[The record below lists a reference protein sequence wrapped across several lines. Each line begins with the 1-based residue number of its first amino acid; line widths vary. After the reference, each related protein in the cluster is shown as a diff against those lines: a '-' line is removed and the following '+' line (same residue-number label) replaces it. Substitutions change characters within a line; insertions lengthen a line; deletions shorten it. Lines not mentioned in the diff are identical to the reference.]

1 MPALRS
7 DQAAIVANPA
17 TIKFVA
23 MGRRWG
29 KTYMAGVYAL
39 TCADRGA
46 AVAWVAPTYK
56 NTRPLWRF
64 CESHT
69 AQVASRLRI
78 NRSERIM
85 EFPSGGSIA
94 IYTAD
99 NDVGLRGEA
108 FDVVIVDEAAQV
120 REETYTDVILP
131 TLADRDGHCMLITTP
146 KGRNWFYREWVNAD
160 GHDAARFQAP
170 SSANPMPT
178 IRRAFDLAKSRVSD
192 RTFRQEWLAEFVDD
206 GGGVFRRV
214 SEAATATAQE
224 RGYGNY
230 VIGADWGRTNDATVF
245 VVLDIAT
252 RSMVAMDR
260 MVDTNYALQT
270 MRLKALW
277 QRFNRPAVVAES
289 NSMGGPVVESLQ
301 RDGVPVIPFAT
312 TNASKMQIIDGLALA
327 FEQGA
332 IRILPDTMLLSELQ
346 SYESDRTPT
355 GLVTYSA
362 PDGMHDDTV
371 IALALAWHGAT
382 HMTSRR
388 ARSGEY

>member
-1 MPALRS
+1 MS
-7 DQAAIVANPA
+7 
-17 TIKFVA
+17 

-29 KTYMAGVYAL
+29 KTFMGGVYAL

-69 AQVASRLRI
+69 KPVASRLRI
-78 NRSERIM
+78 NRGERII
-85 EFPSGGSIA
+85 EFPSGGWLA
-94 IYTAD
+94 MYTAD
-99 NDVGLRGEA
+99 NDVALRGES

-120 REETYTDVILP
+120 KEETYTDAILP

-146 KGRNWFYREWVNAD
+146 KGRNWFYREWINAD

-170 SSANPMPT
+170 SNANPMPT
-178 IRRAFDLAKSRVSD
+178 IRRAFELAKTRVSE

-214 SEAATATAQE
+214 REAATATPMDKAFSA
-224 RGYGNY
+224 RSY
-230 VIGADWGRTNDATVF
+230 VIGVDWGRTNDATVF
-245 VVLDIAT
+245 AVMDIAA
-252 RSMVAMDR
+252 RSLVHLDR
-260 MVDTNYALQT
+260 MVQTDYNLQSTRLRALHE
-270 MRLKALW
+270 
-277 QRFNRPAVVAES
+277 RFNRAPIVAEY
-289 NSMGGPVVESLQ
+289 NSMGGPIVEQLQ
-301 RDGVPVIPFAT
+301 RSGLPVVPFHTSNAT
-312 TNASKMQIIDGLALA
+312 KAAAIDSLALA

-332 IRILPDTMLLSELQ
+332 ITIVPDEVLLSELEA
-346 SYESDRTPT
+346 YESDHTPS
-355 GLVTYSA
+355 GMVTYGA

-371 IALALAWHGAT
+371 MALALAWQGQQIG
-382 HMTSRR
+382 MRR